1 MLISRKISE
10 VQIGGNGA
18 DNPSP
23 FSDSN
28 FQFSSQQLLLRYTN
42 VNAIIYHNRL
52 GINQQVT
59 CKVQLDSS
67 GNPMMGP
74 NDLIHAPCP
83 PFCQAGD

>member
-10 VQIGGNGA
+10 VQIGGTGA

-23 FSDSN
+23 FGDFN
-28 FQFSSQQLLLRYTN
+28 FQFSPQQLLLRYQN
-42 VNAIIYHNRL
+42 VGAIVYHNRL
-52 GINQQVT
+52 GVDLQVT

-74 NDLIHAPCP
+74 NDLIYEPCP